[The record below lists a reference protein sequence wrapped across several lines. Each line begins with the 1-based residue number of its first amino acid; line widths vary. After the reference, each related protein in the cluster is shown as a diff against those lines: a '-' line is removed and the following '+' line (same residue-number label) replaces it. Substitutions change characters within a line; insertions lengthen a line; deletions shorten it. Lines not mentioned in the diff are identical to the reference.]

1 MATIHF
7 FCKLGCINNNKQKR
21 LLKDAGHSVMD
32 YDILHFEFNKE
43 TLRSFFGD
51 KPVTYWFNPT
61 APAIKNGEVH
71 PEKMGEEEALQ
82 AMIQDRLLIKRP
94 LIQIGSERFCG
105 FTSNRVRTFA
115 GLDVLPGEED
125 GVAALLEDDL
135 VTCSNLKGMSCIEKE
150 AGNG

>member
-7 FCKLGCINNNKQKR
+7 FSKLGCINNNKQKR
-21 LLKDAGHSVMD
+21 LFRAAGHSVMD
-32 YDILHFEFNKE
+32 YDILHFEFTKE

-51 KPVTYWFNPT
+51 KPVSDWFNPT

-71 PEKMGEEEALQ
+71 PEDMGEKEALQ
-82 AMIQDRLLIKRP
+82 AMIDDRLLIKRP

-105 FTSNRVRTFA
+105 FSSNRVRTFA
-115 GLDVLPGEED
+115 GLDVLPHGKECST
-125 GVAALLEDDL
+125 ALLEEDL
-135 VTCSNLKGMSCIEKE
+135 VACPNLKGTSCIEKE